1 MKTDF
6 NDMVGKEIVKKSRK
20 PFPSGK
26 QVEVPIEIVVSSY
39 TGKLSF
45 KFENDE
51 RFVEC
56 QLCKLNKQIL

>member
-6 NDMVGKEIVKKSRK
+6 NDMIGKEIVKKSRK

-26 QVEVPIEIVVSSY
+26 QVEVPIEIVPSSY

-45 KFENDE
+45 KFGNDE
-51 RFVEC
+51 RLVEC
-56 QLCKLNKQIL
+56 RSCNLNK